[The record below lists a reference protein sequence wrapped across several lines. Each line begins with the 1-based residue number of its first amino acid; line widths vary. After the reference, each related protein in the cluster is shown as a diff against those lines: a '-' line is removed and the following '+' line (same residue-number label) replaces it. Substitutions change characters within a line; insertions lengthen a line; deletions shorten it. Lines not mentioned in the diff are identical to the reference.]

1 RGPGL
6 KYAGLP
12 DMDDSEAWLP
22 PVWVKTLIFVQD
34 GDSDPKLTRS
44 KLLAGLRRAKI
55 KRPGLRGYIVHAG
68 DGRDLNDILMGQ
80 RDA

>member
-1 RGPGL
+1 
-6 KYAGLP
+6 
-12 DMDDSEAWLP
+12 MDDSEAWLP